1 MQSLKI
7 TLLCDGS
14 SDRVLLPIVAK
25 LFDLYSPVSVESTL
39 ASHLPPACKALRQRI
54 EAAIDLYPCDLL
66 IIHRDAEKQEAV
78 RRLEINN
85 AVACLDQAHLVAM
98 PIRMT
103 EAWLLCHEQAIRNAV
118 GNPNGKIKL
127 KIPSLDKRES
137 CDAKEVL
144 FAALR
149 DASELGSQRIQKM
162 KPEQL
167 RHRVAEL
174 LTDFSGLRQLPSFQ
188 HFERQVKKYCAQDLC
203 LILNS

>member
-1 MQSLKI
+1 MHSLRV

-25 LFDLYSPVSVESTL
+25 LFDFYSPVAVESTL
-39 ASHLPPACKALRQRI
+39 ASRLPPVCKTLKQRI
-54 EAAIDLYPCDLL
+54 QAAVDLYPCDLL

-85 AVACLDQAHLVAM
+85 AIAGISQPYLVAM

-103 EAWLLCHEQAIRNAV
+103 EAWLLCQEQAIRNAV

-127 KIPSLDKRES
+127 KIPTLDKRES
-137 CDAKEVL
+137 CDAKKVL
-144 FAALR
+144 FEAMR
-149 DASELGSQRIQKM
+149 DASELGLQRAQKI
-162 KPEQL
+162 KADQL

-174 LTDFSGLRQLPSFQ
+174 LTDFTGLRQLPSFQ
-188 HFERQVKKYCAQDLC
+188 HFEHQVKQYCTADLC
-203 LILNS
+203 SNLNF